1 MEACAHSRCGGTLFY
16 PLRGLGTDNATKRGR
31 FASGRRREENYVNEP
46 AARRPSAPIYPLYF
60 THMGLM
66 RLILLTAAILASK
79 ALHAEETRIAL
90 VIGNSD
96 YASGPLPNPA
106 NDAKLIGEALT
117 GLGFDV
123 FARRNAD
130 QITMKRAIQEFGS
143 RLEKAG
149 PSAVGL
155 FYYAGHGVQLSG
167 RNYLIPTTA
176 RIDREGDVEIEAVSA
191 DWVIE
196 QMRYARN
203 RLNIVI
209 LDACR
214 NNPFTRSMRSVD
226 HGLATMDAPAGI
238 LIAYSTA
245 PGAVAADGTGR
256 NSPYTEALTHAIREM
271 HEPVEQVFK
280 HVRVGVMSATSGKQV
295 PWESS
300 SLTGDFYFA
309 APRTVAPQT
318 ASALTSGA
326 VPSAPKSESGSFG
339 TWVSG
344 LFGSSA
350 ASAEPAAQAA
360 QAAPKTL
367 VATAKTTVAASDA
380 RAAAA
385 AGALLSGARTLP
397 LLQSLG
403 IPVNDIDGTHSY
415 PEAAIRQL
423 IEGTPRRVTL
433 GSTPEQIRSA
443 FALCKQY
450 SSACQLSWYGDEGL
464 RTVTLEP
471 FELDSAPVKVKSF
484 RQFVET
490 AHYKTQAET
499 AGFAYALVDGILQPV
514 NGGSWRNAVKKHAA
528 DDDVPVVAVS
538 FQDAAAF
545 CRAKGGRLPSED
557 EWEYVARGPKRSI
570 LPWGDNI
577 DPAAAAPNAPPRA
590 GDGPAEGIGGRCKGM
605 SGNVWQWVDTKV
617 DGRKVLKSGS
627 WLEPNP
633 ANKRAATRRYE
644 LSSGADEDSGF
655 RYAKSASAWP
665 DTELWLAQLK

>member
-1 MEACAHSRCGGTLFY
+1 
-16 PLRGLGTDNATKRGR
+16 
-31 FASGRRREENYVNEP
+31 
-46 AARRPSAPIYPLYF
+46 
-60 THMGLM
+60 MGLI
-66 RLILLTAAILASK
+66 RLILLTATILASN
-79 ALHAEETRIAL
+79 ALQAEETRIAL

-123 FARRNAD
+123 IARRNAD
-130 QITMKRAIQEFGS
+130 QVTMKRAIQEFGS

-149 PSAVGL
+149 PGAVGL

-176 RIDREGDVEIEAVSA
+176 RIEREGDVEIEAVSA

-226 HGLATMDAPAGI
+226 RGLATMDAPAGI

-245 PGAVAADGTGR
+245 PGAVAADGAGR
-256 NSPYTEALTHAIREM
+256 NSPYTEALTRAMREM

-309 APRTVAPQT
+309 APGKVAP
-318 ASALTSGA
+318 
-326 VPSAPKSESGSFG
+326 
-339 TWVSG
+339 
-344 LFGSSA
+344 
-350 ASAEPAAQAA
+350 AE
-360 QAAPKTL
+360 PKTL
-367 VATAKTTVAASDA
+367 VATAKTSVAAGDN

-385 AGALLSGARTLP
+385 AGAMLSGARAAP

-403 IPVNDIDGTHSY
+403 IPANDIDGTHSY
-415 PEAAIRQL
+415 PESAIRQL

-443 FALCKQY
+443 FALCKRY

-464 RTVTLEP
+464 RNVTLQP
-471 FELDSAPVKVKSF
+471 FELDAAPVNVQAF

-490 AHYKTQAET
+490 THYKTQAET
-499 AGFAYALVDGILQPV
+499 AGFAYAVVEGTLQPV
-514 NGGSWRNAVKKHAA
+514 SGGSWRNAVKKHAIE
-528 DDDVPVVAVS
+528 DDLPVVGVS

-545 CRAKGGRLPSED
+545 CRSKGARLPTED
-557 EWEYVARGPKRSI
+557 EWEYIARGPKRSTF
-570 LPWGDNI
+570 PWGDNI
-577 DPAAAAPNAPPRA
+577 EPAAAAPNSPPRA
-590 GDGPAEGIGGRCKGM
+590 SDGPAEGIGGRYKGL

-617 DGRKVLKSGS
+617 GSRKVLKGGS

-644 LSSGADEDSGF
+644 LSSRADEDSGF
-655 RYAKSASAWP
+655 RCAKTTSAWP
-665 DTELWLAQLK
+665 DADLWLAQLK